1 MGSALGKY
9 AADSHCCSPKS
20 VVFFFFLMNK
30 SVCCMPLVGFQGPE
44 MDVLVQL
51 SSIFSCF
58 QGEAL
63 VTSSSPVRGPPY
75 HNYFCIPRNYFIC

>member
-1 MGSALGKY
+1 
-9 AADSHCCSPKS
+9 
-20 VVFFFFLMNK
+20 
-30 SVCCMPLVGFQGPE
+30 MPLVGFQGPE